1 MQFQGL
7 RGEGN
12 LDVML
17 FENLQNPAVEAV
29 HAVLEIIM
37 GVVA

>member
-17 FENLQNPAVEAV
+17 REHLENPAIEAV
-29 HAVLEIIM
+29 HTVLEIIV